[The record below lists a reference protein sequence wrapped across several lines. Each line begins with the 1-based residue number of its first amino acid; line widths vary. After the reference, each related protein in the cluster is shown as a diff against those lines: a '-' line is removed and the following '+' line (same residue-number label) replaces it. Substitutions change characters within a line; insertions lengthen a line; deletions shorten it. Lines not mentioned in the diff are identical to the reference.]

1 MDGNLVDYDYFLSH
15 YWLITIDLSN
25 RTGLENPDLKQQ
37 ISFISRHEE
46 NATVLFI
53 IEKKRRNNF

>member
-37 ISFISRHEE
+37 ISFIGRLEE

>member
-1 MDGNLVDYDYFLSH
+1 MDGNLVDYDFFLSH

-37 ISFISRHEE
+37 ISCIGRLEE